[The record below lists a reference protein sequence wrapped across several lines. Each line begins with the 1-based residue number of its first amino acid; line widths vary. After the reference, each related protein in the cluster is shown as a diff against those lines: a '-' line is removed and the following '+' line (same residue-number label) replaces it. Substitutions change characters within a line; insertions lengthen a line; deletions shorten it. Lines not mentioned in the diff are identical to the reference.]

1 MQPHPAH
8 PMKLRARDRG
18 DLEVISAL
26 LQDALVPLVDATY
39 LRREKRF
46 VLVANR
52 FRWPE
57 AETLGPEAETL
68 GPEAETLGPEAERA
82 AGSPMPPPPGR
93 DASFEDAE
101 GRPPFERVNCGICFD
116 RVVRV
121 RSTGIDRGEREQILN
136 LLAIESEAG
145 AVMLVFSGGGVIR
158 LEVSG
163 LLCHMEDLG
172 EGWPTRWRPT
182 HDDQSTEP
190 A

>member
-26 LQDALVPLVDATY
+26 LQDALVPLVDVTY
-39 LRREKRF
+39 QRREKRF

-57 AETLGPEAETL
+57 AE
-68 GPEAETLGPEAERA
+68 RA
-82 AGSPMPPPPGR
+82 VGSPMPPSPDR

-121 RSTGIDRGEREQILN
+121 RSTGIDRGDREQILN

-182 HDDQSTEP
+182 HDDPSKEP

>member
-1 MQPHPAH
+1 
-8 PMKLRARDRG
+8 MKLRACDRG

-26 LQDALVPLVDATY
+26 LQDALVPLVDVTY
-39 LRREKRF
+39 QRREKRF

-57 AETLGPEAETL
+57 AER
-68 GPEAETLGPEAERA
+68 LGPEAERLEPEA
-82 AGSPMPPPPGR
+82 EKLGPEAERTAGSPMAPSPDR

-116 RVVRV
+116 RVVGV
-121 RSTGIDRGEREQILN
+121 RSTGIERGDREQILN

>member
-1 MQPHPAH
+1 
-8 PMKLRARDRG
+8 
-18 DLEVISAL
+18 LEVISAL
-26 LQDALVPLVDATY
+26 LQDALVPLVDVTY
-39 LRREKRF
+39 LPREKRF

-57 AETLGPEAETL
+57 AE
-68 GPEAETLGPEAERA
+68 RA
-82 AGSPMPPPPGR
+82 DGLPAPAPPPPGH
-93 DASFEDAE
+93 DASFAE
-101 GRPPFERVNCGICFD
+101 AEERPPFERVNCGVCFD

-121 RSTGIDRGEREQILN
+121 RSTGIDRRDREQILN
-136 LLAIESEAG
+136 LLAIEGEPG
-145 AVMLVFSGGGVIR
+145 AVSLVFSGGGAIR

-182 HDDQSTEP
+182 HDDQSETP